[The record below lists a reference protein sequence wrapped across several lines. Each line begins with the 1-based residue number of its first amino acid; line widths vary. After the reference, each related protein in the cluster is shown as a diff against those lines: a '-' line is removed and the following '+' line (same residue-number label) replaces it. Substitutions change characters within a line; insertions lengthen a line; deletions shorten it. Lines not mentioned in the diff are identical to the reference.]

1 MHDHW
6 AIDTTKSLNKQC
18 PKKRVNTL
26 SYSKPLVDKRYF
38 LTRALIFFFFFFFVV
53 SSKYTRAISF
63 ITQPGRILVNIT

>member
-6 AIDTTKSLNKQC
+6 AIDSTKSLNKQC

-38 LTRALIFFFFFFFVV
+38 LTRALIFLFQVDTCV
-53 SSKYTRAISF
+53 ISF
-63 ITQPGRILVNIT
+63 INPAWQDTG

>member
-38 LTRALIFFFFFFFVV
+38 LTRALISFFC
-53 SSKYTRAISF
+53 SKFQVDACAISF
-63 ITQPGRILVNIT
+63 INPTGQDTG

>member
-38 LTRALIFFFFFFFVV
+38 LTRALIFFVFFFFVV
-53 SSKYTRAISF
+53 SSK
-63 ITQPGRILVNIT
+63 

>member
-38 LTRALIFFFFFFFVV
+38 LTRALIFFFFC
-53 SSKYTRAISF
+53 SKFQVDSCGISF
-63 ITQPGRILVNIT
+63 INPTGQDTG

>member
-38 LTRALIFFFFFFFVV
+38 LTRALIFFFFFFC
-53 SSKYTRAISF
+53 SKFQIYPRHKFYNPTGQD
-63 ITQPGRILVNIT
+63 TG

>member
-38 LTRALIFFFFFFFVV
+38 LTRALIFFFFFFFFF
-53 SSKYTRAISF
+53 SKFQVDACAISF
-63 ITQPGRILVNIT
+63 INPTGQDTG

>member
-38 LTRALIFFFFFFFVV
+38 LTRALIFFYLFFFY
-53 SSKYTRAISF
+53 SKFQVDACAISF
-63 ITQPGRILVNIT
+63 INPTGQDTG

>member
-38 LTRALIFFFFFFFVV
+38 LTRALIFFFFFFFFVV
-53 SSKYTRAISF
+53 SSK
-63 ITQPGRILVNIT
+63 